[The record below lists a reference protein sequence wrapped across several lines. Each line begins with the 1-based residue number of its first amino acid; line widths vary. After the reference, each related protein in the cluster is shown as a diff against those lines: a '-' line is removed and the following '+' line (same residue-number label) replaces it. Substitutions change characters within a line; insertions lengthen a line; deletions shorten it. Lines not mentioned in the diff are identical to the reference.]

1 MAPSAGAVV
10 VVANTHCTSFGIQ
23 NVCAMAFG
31 VHPGIHDFL
40 RRNAAPCGIL
50 ASSGI
55 RHAVLAE
62 NSVPLGTIGT
72 NVRIDGC
79 DLFGALL
86 SSCGELCIAHDQG
99 LQAVLC
105 TLGIDQI
112 QNFLT
117 VVAGVRVFGVRE
129 DQHPVVVVSAAFI
142 VAHTHGG
149 HIRIQ
154 HALTCEINVHPL
166 IHRCIGGRNASYVVF
181 ANGHIVDT
189 ILGEDG
195 EIALAV
201 GTNVR
206 VRNSQL
212 FSALLSGTVVAAVAQ
227 LNGLQASLCALV
239 VYAAQ
244 ELVLVSF
251 ILKAD
256 VGIFFFDG
264 GRNRSLSCVCSNGLE
279 RCSTKNHSQSHSCC
293 CDIFQGAHLEFHKT
307 SSASFCI

>member
-31 VHPGIHDFL
+31 VHPGIHDFF

-79 DLFGALL
+79 DLFGAPL

-117 VVAGVRVFGVRE
+117 VVAGVRVFGARE
-129 DQHPVVVVSAAFI
+129 DQHPVVVVNAAFV

-181 ANGHIVDT
+181 ANGRIVDT

-195 EIALAV
+195 KIALAI
-201 GTNVR
+201 GTNVGIR
-206 VRNSQL
+206 RGQFL
-212 FSALLSGTVVAAVAQ
+212 SALLSGTIVVAVAQ
-227 LNGLQASLCALV
+227 LNGLQASLCALI

-244 ELVLVSF
+244 ELVLISF
-251 ILKAD
+251 VLKAD

-264 GRNRSLSCVCSNGLE
+264 GRTRSLAAFAVTGL
-279 RCSTKNHSQSHSCC
+279 RDAAPKTTARVIAAAA
-293 CDIFQGAHLEFHKT
+293 IFFRVRI
-307 SSASFCI
+307 SSFIRHPP

>member
-1 MAPSAGAVV
+1 
-10 VVANTHCTSFGIQ
+10 
-23 NVCAMAFG
+23 MAFG
-31 VHPGIHDFL
+31 VHPGIHDFF

-117 VVAGVRVFGVRE
+117 VVAGVRVFGARE
-129 DQHPVVVVSAAFI
+129 DQHPVVVVNTAFI
-142 VAHTHGG
+142 VAHAHGG

-181 ANGHIVDT
+181 ANGRIVDT

-195 EIALAV
+195 KIALAV

-212 FSALLSGTVVAAVAQ
+212 FSALLSRIVMAAVAQ
-227 LNGLQASLCALV
+227 LNGLQTSLCALV

-244 ELVLVSF
+244 ELVLISF
-251 ILKAD
+251 VLKAD

-264 GRNRSLSCVCSNGLE
+264 GRNRSLRCVCSNGLE

-307 SSASFCI
+307 SSVSFCI

>member
-31 VHPGIHDFL
+31 VHPGIHDFF

-79 DLFGALL
+79 DLFGAPL

-117 VVAGVRVFGVRE
+117 VVAGVRVFGARE
-129 DQHPVVVVSAAFI
+129 DQHPVVVVNAAFV
-142 VAHTHGG
+142 VAHAHGG

-166 IHRCIGGRNASYVVF
+166 IHRCIGGRNARYVVF
-181 ANGHIVDT
+181 ANGRIVDT

-244 ELVLVSF
+244 ELVLISF
-251 ILKAD
+251 VLKAD

-293 CDIFQGAHLEFHKT
+293 CDIFQGSHLEFHKT
-307 SSASFCI
+307 SSVSFCI

>member
-1 MAPSAGAVV
+1 M
-10 VVANTHCTSFGIQ
+10 
-23 NVCAMAFG
+23 
-31 VHPGIHDFL
+31 
-40 RRNAAPCGIL
+40 
-50 ASSGI
+50 
-55 RHAVLAE
+55 
-62 NSVPLGTIGT
+62 
-72 NVRIDGC
+72 RIDGC

-117 VVAGVRVFGVRE
+117 VVAGVRVFGARE
-129 DQHPVVVVSAAFI
+129 DQHPVVVVNAAFV
-142 VAHTHGG
+142 VAHAHGG
-149 HIRIQ
+149 RVCVQ
-154 HALTCEINVHPL
+154 DALTGKINVHPL

-181 ANGHIVDT
+181 ANGRIVDT

-195 EIALAV
+195 KIALAI
-201 GTNVR
+201 GTNVGIR
-206 VRNSQL
+206 RGQFL
-212 FSALLSGTVVAAVAQ
+212 SALLSGTIVVAVAQ
-227 LNGLQASLCALV
+227 LNGLQASLYALV

-244 ELVLVSF
+244 ELVLISF
-251 ILKAD
+251 VLKAD

-264 GRNRSLSCVCSNGLE
+264 GRNRSLGCVCSNGLE